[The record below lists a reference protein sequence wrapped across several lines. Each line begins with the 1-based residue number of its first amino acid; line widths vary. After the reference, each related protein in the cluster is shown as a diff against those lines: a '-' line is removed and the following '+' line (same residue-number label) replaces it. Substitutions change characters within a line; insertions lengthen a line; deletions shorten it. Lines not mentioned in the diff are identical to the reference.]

1 MGKSIKVNCLNVTKL
16 ERVSTIPPPRPVA
29 VRMGERFP
37 KQFLLASATAGACEI
52 LPKKGVVVI
61 RQWQRGEANAPILG
75 EPTSVDAARVFDLR
89 DLLAEFASLPL

>member
-1 MGKSIKVNCLNVTKL
+1 MGISRKVNCANVTKN
-16 ERVSTIPPPRPVA
+16 EAVSAISPGRPVA
-29 VRMGERFP
+29 VRMGDGFP
-37 KQFLLASATAGACEI
+37 KQFLLASATAAASEH

-89 DLLAEFASLPL
+89 DLLAEFASLPF